1 MKQIIWVS
9 LLAAGSCK
17 PYARDPQGVIKAS
30 DGSKIFTVKLEREG
44 DKNQLLV
51 CAAKELSECHN
62 PLLAQDGQP
71 YAFRTPEAVFSQIE
85 GNKKKRSAIKQGLL
99 LGAGTVA
106 AGLMLL
112 GIKKPTKLLDKL
124 AELKGKI
131 KAIMEAK
138 IEELPDAEIAKW
150 EEDFHDSLDN
160 LLARVKKKGVGF
172 SDRDGKLADDIVS
185 YFKDIKDSLERGN
198 FVAAEMGFEEIIG
211 NIELL
216 YDSGLS
222 QAGLLPVIIAGLAA
236 VPATLLASFAHDMH
250 EDRKLQQQSEHILAL
265 FIGQSKEISLS
276 FDELMRLLKIFSKYL
291 PVKIDKEWLERVV

>member
-9 LLAAGSCK
+9 LLAVGSCK

-30 DGSKIFTVKLEREG
+30 DGSKMFIVKLEREG
-44 DKNQLLV
+44 DKSELLV
-51 CAAKELSECHN
+51 CPAQELSECHN
-62 PLLAQDGQP
+62 PLLAQDWHP

-85 GNKKKRSAIKQGLL
+85 GNKKKRSSIKKGLL

-124 AELKGKI
+124 AGLKGKI
-131 KAIMEAK
+131 EVISKAHL
-138 IEELPDAEIAKW
+138 EELPTEEIAKR
-150 EEDFHDSLDN
+150 EKDFHDSLDE
-160 LLARVKKKGVGF
+160 LLTRVEKKGLGF
-172 SDRDGKLADDIVS
+172 SDRNRLLANEIVE
-185 YFKDIKDSLERGN
+185 YFKIVKDSLDSEN
-198 FVAAEMGFEEIIG
+198 LMQAHSTFEELIE
-211 NIELL
+211 NIEIM
-216 YDSGLS
+216 YSTGVRH
-222 QAGLLPVIIAGLAA
+222 AALLPVLIAGLAA

-276 FDELMRLLKIFSKYL
+276 LDELMRLLKIFVKYL
-291 PVKIDKEWLERVV
+291 PVKIDKEWLERVA